1 MSYVDWYRYYQF
13 NRNFQLCIKEH
24 TCHSFIGTG
33 GDIYIVVTS
42 EKENKVGAVREA
54 FQTVF
59 GKAIVRGMVCTNSC
73 NNNLFCNDIVHILIK
88 HTSTFILLYFDQKKY
103 LNLQIWNIF
112 SLILN
117 QKMKINMNVVVIL
130 MAFVL
135 G

>member
-1 MSYVDWYRYYQF
+1 M
-13 NRNFQLCIKEH
+13 CIKEH

-73 NNNLFCNDIVHILIK
+73 NKNLFCNDIVHILIK
-88 HTSTFILLYFDQKKY
+88 HTSTFILLHFDKK
-103 LNLQIWNIF
+103 NI
-112 SLILN
+112 LITFRYE
-117 QKMKINMNVVVIL
+117 I
-130 MAFVL
+130 FFP
-135 G
+135 

>member
-1 MSYVDWYRYYQF
+1 MSYVDWYWYNQF
-13 NRNFQLCIKEH
+13 NRNFKVCIKEH

-73 NNNLFCNDIVHILIK
+73 NKNLFCNDIVHILIK
-88 HTSTFILLYFDQKKY
+88 HTSTFNIKKN

-112 SLILN
+112 SLIHN
-117 QKMKINMNVVVIL
+117 QKMKIMNVVVML